1 MAPSRRNKKRTHST
15 VQSQTVLKT
24 KNVSDDFLLMVVTYT
39 EVLERQSLLKREKR
53 GMGIRE
59 EKTSIGKRE

>member
-24 KNVSDDFLLMVVTYT
+24 KNVSDDCLLMLVTHT
-39 EVLERQSLLKREKR
+39 EVLEKQSLLKREKKEWEYR
-53 GMGIRE
+53 KT
-59 EKTSIGKRE
+59 KTSIGKRE